1 MITTGEMLQ
10 QIFVQLAVLTVGSV
24 LGGIVI
30 GFLLYPRL
38 FRHGRHAA
46 KSSHSRTQVERRPR
60 HGDVAPLT
68 RSWESRGRW

>member
-1 MITTGEMLQ
+1 MITAGEMVQ

-38 FRHGRHAA
+38 FRRGRHAA
-46 KSSHSRTQVERRPR
+46 KPSHSRAPVERRHR
-60 HGDVAPLT
+60 QREVAPLT